1 MFDIIFFKNYLSETL
16 SNRPEILNRVY
27 WGNTLFNYLV
37 AIFFFLIIIL
47 VLIIFKEIILTEL
60 KRLAKRTKIKFDD
73 LIISILDAIGWPLL
87 TLVSFYLSFSFIS
100 ISSMVWNYISTIFFI
115 LLVYYITKII
125 QIIVQYCVK
134 RAIVRDEADGHIDSP
149 ALWLIGKFLKILVW
163 TVAFAIVLRHFGYN
177 ITALIAGLG
186 ITGIA
191 IAFALQNVLTD
202 IFASFSIYIDKP
214 FKIGDFISVG
224 EEMGEVKNIGV
235 KSTRLQ
241 SLKGEELIISNKQ
254 LTEAR
259 IHNYKRM
266 KKRRSSFLIGVSYE
280 TPYKKLQKIPKI
292 IEGILK
298 KIEKVEIDRVYLKEI
313 GPFNL
318 SFEIAFFFNST
329 NYSDF
334 TKVREL
340 VNLGIIKAFE
350 KEKISIANLPPQK
363 LNIKK

>member
-1 MFDIIFFKNYLSETL
+1 MFNAVSFRNYLSEAL
-16 SNRPEILNRVY
+16 SNRPEVLDKTY
-27 WGNTLFNYLV
+27 WGNTLFDYLI
-37 AIFFFLIIIL
+37 AIFFFSIIIL
-47 VLIIFKEIILTEL
+47 ALIIFKEIILAEL
-60 KRLAKRTKIKFDD
+60 KRLTKKTKTKFDD
-73 LIISILDAIGWPLL
+73 LVISILDSIGWPLY
-87 TLVSFYLSFSFIS
+87 TLVSFYLSFSFIR
-100 ISSMVWNYISTIFFI
+100 ISPVAWNYISTAFFI
-115 LLVYYITKII
+115 LAAYYITKII

-134 RAIVRDEADGHIDSP
+134 QAIARDEADGHIDNP
-149 ALWLIGKFLKILVW
+149 ALWLIGKFLKILIWV
-163 TVAFAIVLRHFGYN
+163 VAFAIVLRHFGYN

-298 KIEKVEIDRVYLKEI
+298 KIEKVEIDRIYLKEI

-329 NYSDF
+329 NYKDF
-334 TKVREL
+334 TKAREL

-350 KEKISIANLPPQK
+350 KEKISITNFPPQK